1 MAKQPLVPAAQ
12 WGGRF
17 LVSHGYSDCQFLTLL
32 SSQTLVLMCGGG
44 SLGTVAAIVI

>member
-12 WGGRF
+12 WGERF
-17 LVSHGYSDCQFLTLL
+17 LVSCGYGDYQFLTLL

-44 SLGTVAAIVI
+44 SFGTLAAVVI

>member
-12 WGGRF
+12 WGERF
-17 LVSHGYSDCQFLTLL
+17 LVSCGYGDCQFLTLL

-44 SLGTVAAIVI
+44 SFGTLAAVVI